1 MSTTTDKMARNA
13 QKYRER
19 LEEIRSDWTL
29 SDAAKRQEIQAAFEE
44 ARTTHARL
52 SQEYRAGVGER
63 LRRSRKAAFAAPK
76 IAGADKALELMAY
89 RDALEKTSST
99 TDTRTLSDLLARAE
113 TVGDAPLARAVLY
126 RGYELQS
133 EALVGSYLEKYPDEQ
148 QTWEKFMEAAEE
160 HNTLETLGTSAVAG
174 VAEPERPQELGRQV
188 AVASRSAPGGE
199 EA

>member
-1 MSTTTDKMARNA
+1 MNITEKITRNA

-52 SQEYRAGVGER
+52 AEEYCAGVRER
-63 LRRSRKAAFAAPK
+63 LGRSRKAAFAAPK
-76 IAGADKALELMAY
+76 IAGSDKASELMAY
-89 RDALEKTSST
+89 RNALDRVSRI
-99 TDTRTLSDLLARAE
+99 TDTRTLSEMLARAE
-113 TVGDAPLARAVLY
+113 MVGDAPPVRAVLY

-133 EALVGSYLEKYPDEQ
+133 EALLGSYLEKYPEEQ
-148 QTWEKFMEAAEE
+148 QTWETFMEAAEE
-160 HNTLETLGTSAVAG
+160 HNTLETLGTSALTG
-174 VAEPERPQELGRQV
+174 VAEPESPQELGRQV
-188 AVASRSAPGGE
+188 AVTPRGVPSGE